1 MKTKKEK
8 LEPYHGFKEQ
18 VEKTTNE
25 IDCLT
30 KKYQDN
36 PDTILSD
43 YDETIKNILIGIIA
57 NSRANNVFRDD
68 LIRSFDILIRNRE
81 RICNQYGNQSS
92 N

>member
-25 IDCLT
+25 IDYLT